1 MKAFSI
7 LFLLFWNFYA
17 FAQFEPQTQTGTPK
31 TKDTKVVAP
40 AKPTKSFKDNLVL
53 GGGLDVRFGDY
64 TVVGISPLI
73 GYRITEKLL
82 GGFNLT
88 YRYFENNL
96 PGMSYSTS
104 TYGIAPF
111 LRYQIYGGL
120 FAHVEYEA
128 IYGEWD
134 YQRDAFWIDSFFVG
148 GGYMVPIGNNGFFGL
163 YLLWNLTED
172 PNYIIYSNPVVRTSF
187 GFGF

>member
-1 MKAFSI
+1 
-7 LFLLFWNFYA
+7 
-17 FAQFEPQTQTGTPK
+17 
-31 TKDTKVVAP
+31 
-40 AKPTKSFKDNLVL
+40 
-53 GGGLDVRFGDY
+53 
-64 TVVGISPLI
+64 
-73 GYRITEKLL
+73 
-82 GGFNLT
+82 
-88 YRYFENNL
+88 
-96 PGMSYSTS
+96 MSYSTS

-111 LRYQIYGGL
+111 LRYQIYGGF